1 MDPYDKG
8 RKVPLEWQLREGI
21 ITHSTPTPAAQG
33 KLEPTTAWAP
43 KAPTRRGRK
52 AALDQRQSNPG
63 EDLQNQGVL
72 PPDFPVSTEGRQDEE
87 PSHSLEEIFTFPG
100 LTGSLLIGPY
110 SMPHLQV
117 AYSANQSLVE
127 ST

>member
-63 EDLQNQGVL
+63 ED
-72 PPDFPVSTEGRQDEE
+72 FPVSTEGRQDEE